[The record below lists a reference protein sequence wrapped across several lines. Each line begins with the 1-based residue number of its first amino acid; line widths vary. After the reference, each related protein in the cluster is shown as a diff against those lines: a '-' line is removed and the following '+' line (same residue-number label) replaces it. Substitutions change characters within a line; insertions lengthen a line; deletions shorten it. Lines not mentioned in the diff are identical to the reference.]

1 MKKLI
6 KIFSIILI
14 FIFSLTIK
22 KECKAFNYENIQN
35 SVKRLGLNLIGD
47 NKNNDDI
54 KTKDTKVD
62 DILNN
67 MTLEEKIGQLF
78 IVDITALS
86 NGYYKQGNINL
97 NIENSIKKYNV
108 GGVIFFEEDIKT
120 RSQTKN
126 FIKDLQKASKTQMF
140 IAVDEEGGRV
150 ARIANNKNMKTTK
163 FPYMSEVGANKK
175 EEYAYDM
182 GATIGSEIK
191 TLGFNLDFAPVA
203 DVLTNKSSNGIGNRS
218 FGSDEKLV
226 AKMVKNVV
234 NGLQDANVSATL
246 KHFPGHGDA
255 DSDSHDGAVIVENDI
270 KRLRKVEFLP
280 FKAGIKQG
288 VDFIMISH
296 ISISRVTED
305 TVPASMS
312 KIVLKDIIR
321 KELEFEG
328 VVITDAF
335 NMKAITDNYTT
346 KEAVV
351 ESIKN
356 GTDIILMPQNLKQAY
371 NAVLEALEDDIITEK
386 RINESVLRILRTKV
400 KRGIIL
406 PDTNLSKK

>member
-35 SVKRLGLNLIGD
+35 IVKRLGLNLIGD

-246 KHFPGHGDA
+246 KHFPGHGSSS
-255 DSDSHDGAVIVENDI
+255 SDSHYGTAVVENDLE
-270 KRLRKVEFLP
+270 KLKKVDFVP
-280 FKAGIKQG
+280 FEAGIKAKA
-288 VDFIMISH
+288 DFIMVSH
-296 ISISRVTED
+296 ISLPNVVGDYT
-305 TVPASMS
+305 PASLS
-312 KIVLKDIIR
+312 KVIMTDILRNDLKYKGII
-321 KELEFEG
+321 
-328 VVITDAF
+328 ITDAF
-335 NMKAITDNYTT
+335 NMKAVTNNYSS
-346 KEAVV
+346 KDAVIKALKSGADIV
-351 ESIKN
+351 LMPSNFSNAYNGLLNEVKN
-356 GTDIILMPQNLKQAY
+356 GKIK
-371 NAVLEALEDDIITEK
+371 
-386 RINESVLRILRTKV
+386 ESFIDKKV
-400 KRGIIL
+400 KRILKTKIKRKII
-406 PDTNLSKK
+406 N

>member
-163 FPYMSEVGANKK
+163 FPYMSEVGANEK

-182 GATIGSEIK
+182 GVTIGSEIK

-246 KHFPGHGDA
+246 KHFPGHGSSS
-255 DSDSHDGAVIVENDI
+255 SDSHYGTAVVESDLEKLKKI
-270 KRLRKVEFLP
+270 DFVP
-280 FKAGIKQG
+280 FKAGIKAKA
-288 VDFIMISH
+288 DFIMVSH
-296 ISISRVTED
+296 ISLPNVVGDYT
-305 TVPASMS
+305 PASLS
-312 KIVLKDIIR
+312 KVIMTDILRNDLKYKGII
-321 KELEFEG
+321 
-328 VVITDAF
+328 ITDAL
-335 NMKAITDNYTT
+335 NMKAITNNYSS
-346 KEAVV
+346 EDAVIKALKSGADIV
-351 ESIKN
+351 LMPSNFSNAYNGLLNEVKN
-356 GTDIILMPQNLKQAY
+356 GKIK
-371 NAVLEALEDDIITEK
+371 
-386 RINESVLRILRTKV
+386 ESFIDKKV
-400 KRGIIL
+400 KRILKTKIKRKII
-406 PDTNLSKK
+406 N